1 MLTYLHTSA
10 YYLDSS
16 FFDINISSQSIATN
30 KRVSLSESST
40 DKHLPFAYHIP
51 IPTNNNETVH
61 DSNQR
66 MALLYGVG
74 KKRQEQLQRVRQ
86 VRKDLTALF
95 NFEERK
101 DHVLN
106 YDKRMRV
113 LR

>member
-1 MLTYLHTSA
+1 
-10 YYLDSS
+10 
-16 FFDINISSQSIATN
+16 
-30 KRVSLSESST
+30 
-40 DKHLPFAYHIP
+40 
-51 IPTNNNETVH
+51 
-61 DSNQR
+61 